1 MAMSKSKNY
10 HNWYG
15 LLSTYT
21 TKFGENF
28 DFYGGVDFRYY
39 KGVHTNEL
47 VDLYGGEYYIDSSSR
62 ANVLPAYNKAAAA
75 GDAFVNQKLKVGD
88 VVYRDY
94 DGFTMSEGVFGQ
106 LEYNQDKLS
115 AFASGAVSNT
125 KQIALTQ
132 GRALICRFFNLHGRD
147 DGVMVGIACILIG
160 VIILR
165 QREEIATVKGRHVR
179 RQMDDAEA
187 VSPYLRPDTG
197 CLSVGSGV
205 HGHNINIFLRQRLG
219 IYTNNP
225 LRLLA

>member
-1 MAMSKSKNY
+1 MVV
-10 HNWYG
+10 
-15 LLSTYT
+15 LI
-21 TKFGENF
+21 
-28 DFYGGVDFRYY
+28 FRYY

-125 KQIALTQ
+125 TYW
-132 GRALICRFFNLHGRD
+132 RYDRFYY
-147 DGVMVGIACILIG
+147 
-160 VIILR
+160 
-165 QREEIATVKGRHVR
+165 
-179 RQMDDAEA
+179 DAEHA
-187 VSPYLRPDTG
+187 KSKKVSFIG
-197 CLSVGSGV
+197 W
-205 HGHNINIFLRQRLG
+205 NIKGWFEL
-219 IYTNNP
+219 
-225 LRLLA
+225 

>member
-1 MAMSKSKNY
+1 MSTALYASIGRGYGYAGQGLTSADRNNWYGSSYGTLNTTFRKDDGTFAYDEIYDLNETSENGSIMAMSKSKNY

-115 AFASGAVSNT
+115 AFASGSNT
-125 KQIALTQ
+125 
-132 GRALICRFFNLHGRD
+132 
-147 DGVMVGIACILIG
+147 
-160 VIILR
+160 
-165 QREEIATVKGRHVR
+165 
-179 RQMDDAEA
+179 
-187 VSPYLRPDTG
+187 
-197 CLSVGSGV
+197 
-205 HGHNINIFLRQRLG
+205 
-219 IYTNNP
+219 
-225 LRLLA
+225 